1 MNTADGESYDDI
13 RSDMWHQMS
22 SKQLDQQRILISQR
36 ITSLRSVMSSGMV
49 NPTTIG
55 LNAAL
60 EHARTVVDALITKK
74 LT

>member
-1 MNTADGESYDDI
+1 MSTPENDQLDEV
-13 RSDMWHQMS
+13 RSDLWGTMDV
-22 SKQLDQQRILISQR
+22 KQLDQQRILISKR
-36 ITSLRSVMSSGMV
+36 MSAIRSVMSNGMV

-60 EHARTVVDALITKK
+60 EHAMHTVNQLLTKK